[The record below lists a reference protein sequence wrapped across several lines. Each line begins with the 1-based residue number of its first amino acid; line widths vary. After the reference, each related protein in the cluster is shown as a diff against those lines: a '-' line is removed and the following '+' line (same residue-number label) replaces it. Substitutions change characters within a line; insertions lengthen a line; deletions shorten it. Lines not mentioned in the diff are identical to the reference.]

1 MVKRFPTP
9 AARDWKDG
17 NYPSER
23 KRHTP
28 PLAVHAGGTLN
39 PEWVEWLMGWPIGW
53 TDLKPLEMDR
63 YRQWLQQ
70 HSKYLNQT
78 WVKWSGEDNER

>member
-1 MVKRFPTP
+1 MAVKE
-9 AARDWKDG
+9 KKG
-17 NYPSER
+17 
-23 KRHTP
+23 
-28 PLAVHAGGTLN
+28 GGTLN